1 MAVFEIPGKSSVR
14 LDLES
19 GTQTISNV
27 SLAATNDQVMKLANA
42 VAPAINSPVEKV
54 VRVTTTTLIGE

>member
-1 MAVFEIPGKSSVR
+1 MAVLEIPGKTSVR

-27 SLAATNDQVMKLANA
+27 SLAASNNQVMKLANA
-42 VAPAINSPVEKV
+42 VAPAIDSAVEKV
-54 VRVTTTTLIGE
+54 VRVTTATLIGE